1 MTEGYA
7 AAQDEI
13 PDGPPEARERPSE
26 PRTRSVRRPAAGSRR
41 DAPRKPS
48 TRRRAKAPSPAPEVS
63 PADAIRG
70 LMQMPA
76 AALIITGQRTE
87 SVALVADGATVLI
100 HGPAVAQAIEE
111 IARNDPRVMA
121 LLEKLLAFGPYGVLI
136 AALMPMVAQFVRN
149 HEAGPAP
156 ILEGFG
162 AVPPDQIISAASLDV
177 PVSVSPNGQGSREP
191 SPEE

>member
-48 TRRRAKAPSPAPEVS
+48 TRRRKPTPTAAPEVS

-87 SVALVADGATVLI
+87 SVALVADGATVLV
-100 HGPAVAQAIEE
+100 HGPALAQAIEE
-111 IARNDPRVMA
+111 IAKNDPRVMA
-121 LLEKLLAFGPYGVLI
+121 MLEKLLAFGPYGLLVTVLFT
-136 AALMPMVAQFVRN
+136 MSAQFMRN
-149 HEAGPAP
+149 HEQGPEA

-177 PVSVSPNGQGSREP
+177 PVQVSPNGQASGESA
-191 SPEE
+191 PEN